1 MGDSWR
7 SIAAR
12 KQQERASRIPVEW
25 RLQASQISSY
35 GACVLDAPR
44 RLGLLT
50 TTELKITEDFDAVG
64 LLDELANGR
73 LQSVDVVRAFAKRT
87 AIAHQLV
94 NCCTELLF
102 DDALKRAQ
110 EIDEHLAKTGK
121 TIGPLHGLP
130 ISIKDC
136 FRVKGYDASVGI
148 ASLCFKP
155 ATSNSALVDQLL
167 SLGAVILAK
176 TNIPL
181 TMMALDSHNNVFG
194 RTLNPLNRE
203 LTAGGSSGGEGAL
216 VAMRGSI
223 LGVGTDVGGSV
234 RIPAFCNGLWGIKP
248 SHGRVPYAGQES
260 GQKPGS
266 SKLGIEATAGPI
278 ATTLRDCELLLRVVA
293 DSAPEIY
300 DVEVVAQDWSRQLPL
315 ILRGRKLRVG
325 LIRTDA
331 IARPLPIID
340 HLMDEVA
347 KTLRASKES
356 IEVVEVDASRILSRI
371 LKTFNGIVSIDGAN
385 AWFDHMEKTGEP
397 LSPWLQGRLTRR
409 KPKSTDEVRALQ
421 AQKSELQTEF
431 LKVWS
436 EAGGYWVT
444 DDSKLHKGDRTL
456 DVLLMPVAPHPVPG
470 IDRWNIVNYT
480 ASLNLLDLPAG
491 VLPLRQ
497 VREDDLKGD
506 LPSSDP
512 LNAWDK
518 INREQWTK
526 VDRKMY
532 LGSPLSV
539 QVVTPRLTERK
550 LVEAMAVLDQAL
562 RPMKDGS
569 VQPSS
574 KL

>member
-35 GACVLDAPR
+35 GASVVDAPR
-44 RLGLLT
+44 QSGLLT
-50 TTELKITEDFDAVG
+50 TTELKITQDFDAVG
-64 LLDELANGR
+64 LLDELAHAR
-73 LQSVDVVRAFAKRT
+73 LRSVDVVRAFAKRT
-87 AIAHQLV
+87 AIAQQLV

-102 DDALKRAQ
+102 DDALQRAHDL
-110 EIDEHLAKTGK
+110 DEHLAKTGK

-130 ISIKDC
+130 ISVKDC
-136 FRVKGYDASVGI
+136 FRIKGYDASIGI
-148 ASLCFKP
+148 ASLCFNP

-167 SLGAVILAK
+167 SLGAIILAK

-223 LGVGTDVGGSV
+223 LGVGTDVGGSI

-248 SHGRVPYAGQES
+248 SHGRVPYAGQEG

-266 SKLGIEATAGPI
+266 SKLAIEATAGPI
-278 ATTLRDCELLLRVVA
+278 ATTLRDCELLLRVIA
-293 DSAPEIY
+293 DSAPEMY
-300 DVEVVAQDWSRQLPL
+300 DVDVIAQDWSRQLPL

-325 LIRTDA
+325 LVRTDA
-331 IARPLPIID
+331 IAQPLPIID
-340 HLMDEVA
+340 SLMDDIA
-347 KTLRASKES
+347 NTLRASNES
-356 IEVVEVDASRILSRI
+356 IEVVEVDASRTLSRI

-385 AWFDHMEKTGEP
+385 AWFDHLEKTGEP

-431 LKVWS
+431 LKVWN
-436 EAGGYWVT
+436 G
-444 DDSKLHKGDRTL
+444 DDDNNKTSSPI
-456 DVLLMPVAPHPVPG
+456 DVLIMPVAPHPVPA
-470 IDRWNIVNYT
+470 IDRWNTVNYT
-480 ASLNLLDLPAG
+480 AALNLLDLPAG
-491 VLPLRQ
+491 VLPLRK
-497 VREDDLKGD
+497 VRAEDLKGEI
-506 LPSSDP
+506 SSAPTKP
-512 LNAWDK
+512 LNAWDQ
-518 INREQWTK
+518 INREHWTN
-526 VDRKMY
+526 VDRNIY

-539 QVVTPRLTERK
+539 QVVTPRLMERR
-550 LVEAMAVLDQAL
+550 LVEAMAVLEQAL
-562 RPMKDGS
+562 RPLKDGAGGGQLLS
-569 VQPSS
+569 RS